1 MHCLRRER
9 RQAHGNVFGPLCCT
23 EPVLFLRPMSEQ
35 PIISNVSDTARWVA
49 AYRALESA
57 RPDALFKDPYAER
70 LAGERGRAMAALGP
84 RQTRNGWPM
93 VIRTRLIDDLIAASV
108 SEGCDCVL
116 NLAAGLD
123 TRPYRMDLPASLHW
137 VEADLGPMIDE
148 KERLLAGEKP
158 RCQLRRER
166 IDLTDPVA
174 RSAFLVRAVA
184 GAKNA
189 LVLTE
194 GLLVYLDQDVVR
206 AIGQDLFAQPAIRW
220 WVLDVGS
227 PAILRMLQKGMGAHL
242 DNAPMKFAPAEG
254 VAFYEKLG
262 WKARDIRSY
271 FREAIRLRR
280 GPFFFRLFAVFPD
293 PDPRNPGNAR
303 WSAVVRFERG

>member
-1 MHCLRRER
+1 
-9 RQAHGNVFGPLCCT
+9 
-23 EPVLFLRPMSEQ
+23 
-35 PIISNVSDTARWVA
+35 VSDTARWVA

-57 RPDALFKDPYAER
+57 RSDALFKDPYAER

-84 RQTRNGWPM
+84 SWPM
-93 VIRTRLIDDLIAASV
+93 IIRTRLIDDLIATSIA
-108 SEGCDCVL
+108 EGCDCVL

-123 TRPYRMDLPASLHW
+123 TRPYRMDLPASLDW

-148 KERLLAGEKP
+148 KDRLLSGEKP

-166 IDLTDPVA
+166 IDLADPIA
-174 RSAFLVRAVA
+174 RATFLARVTA
-184 GAKNA
+184 GARKA

-194 GLLVYLDQDVVR
+194 GLLVYLDEDVVR
-206 AIGQDLFAQPAIRW
+206 TIGRDLLAQPAIRW
-220 WVLDVGS
+220 WVLDVVA

-242 DNAPMKFAPAEG
+242 DRAPMKFAAADG
-254 VAFYEKLG
+254 VAFFEKLG

-271 FREAIRLRR
+271 VREAIRLRR
-280 GPFFFRLFAVFPD
+280 APFFLRLFAVFPE
-293 PDPRNPGNAR
+293 PDARKPGNAR